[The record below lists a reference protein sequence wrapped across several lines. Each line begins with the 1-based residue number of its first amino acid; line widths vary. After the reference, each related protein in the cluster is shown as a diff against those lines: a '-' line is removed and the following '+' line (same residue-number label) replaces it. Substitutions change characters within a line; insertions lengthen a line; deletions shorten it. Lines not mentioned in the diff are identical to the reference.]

1 MFVLCLSFH
10 QLYRPDLYC
19 EFFAC
24 LGLPSP
30 PLYGQFTF
38 IGCRL
43 VSSRAQRNSV
53 LCAGGELVCCRKL
66 LFGGMSKTGV
76 TYTGFSWHSGVT
88 DHIHKGQM
96 LFAEQRHA
104 RQTAIAWDKSQVLP
118 DGQFLTWKRPA
129 TYQAGYVWFYR
140 QLVKLSK
147 ADKEACSWFVV
158 GHPTQYDP
166 ALVAEARV
174 LATAG
179 EVPDQPLAVPYSES
193 PDKIMPQVDSGE
205 RQDSPMT
212 RYAGQVLCPEATA
225 GTDGDGSDDSTTAFL
240 YRDPCVALSISRRPQ
255 LLAANGSHYE
265 MREALGEGSFGR
277 IFLAKRGTIHV
288 AVKKMKKD
296 GWADAFDE
304 AYVVERCRE
313 HPHIIQLLD
322 AFSTVAAGKV
332 RAHLVY
338 ERWGT
343 DLGAHVALVG
353 ALPPQD
359 LRTALA
365 QVCSALHFLHR
376 KVGMIHTDVKT
387 SNVLVVRRKEATGQA
402 LRCKL
407 ADFGSCVEAL
417 WAHTSGPCFA
427 TARNK

>member
-1 MFVLCLSFH
+1 M
-10 QLYRPDLYC
+10 
-19 EFFAC
+19 
-24 LGLPSP
+24 
-30 PLYGQFTF
+30 
-38 IGCRL
+38 
-43 VSSRAQRNSV
+43 
-53 LCAGGELVCCRKL
+53 
-66 LFGGMSKTGV
+66 
-76 TYTGFSWHSGVT
+76 
-88 DHIHKGQM
+88 
-96 LFAEQRHA
+96 
-104 RQTAIAWDKSQVLP
+104 
-118 DGQFLTWKRPA
+118 
-129 TYQAGYVWFYR
+129 
-140 QLVKLSK
+140 
-147 ADKEACSWFVV
+147 V

-179 EVPDQPLAVPYSES
+179 EVTTCVDEALAQPLGV
-193 PDKIMPQVDSGE
+193 VDSDSQGE
-205 RQDSPMT
+205 VIPEVAPGVRQDAPMA
-212 RYAGQVLCPEATA
+212 RYAGQALRPEATA

-288 AVKKMKKD
+288 AVKKMRKD

-343 DLGAHVALVG
+343 DLGLHVALVG
-353 ALPPQD
+353 ALSPQD

-387 SNVLVVRRKEATGQA
+387 SNVLVVQRKEATGQA

-407 ADFGSCVEAL
+407 ADFGSCVEAV

-427 TARNK
+427 NARNK